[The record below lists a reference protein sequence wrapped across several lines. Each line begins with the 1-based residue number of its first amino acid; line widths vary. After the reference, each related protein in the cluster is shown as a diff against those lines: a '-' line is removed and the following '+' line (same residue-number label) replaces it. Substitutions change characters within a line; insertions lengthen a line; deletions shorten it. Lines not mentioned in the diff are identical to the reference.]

1 MGLIDNVK
9 RFLQRSHLDVAER
22 FDVLREG
29 IAGTM
34 SKFYQVRERSTG
46 KIFGL
51 KILDPEKTDAF
62 EARFRGLDKPSEGE
76 ISMQFD
82 HPLIVKTFEYGETTK
97 GDQYIL
103 MEHLDGPGLN
113 VLIRTR
119 DHILDDKRLSL
130 FRQMAE
136 ALEVVHAAGFI
147 HRDVCPRNFICSK
160 DATSLKLID
169 FGLTVP
175 AQREYMLPGNRTGTP
190 HYMAPEILRRR
201 PTDQRLDIFSLGVT
215 AYQLF
220 AMELPWPGQ
229 DASGKAAVLHDT
241 RIPVDILTIRPNL
254 NPDLVQ
260 LIHQCLQSDPSER
273 PATVEHLLRLLG
285 RVPSENA

>member
-9 RFLQRSHLDVAER
+9 RFLQRSHLDVTDR
-22 FDVLREG
+22 FDVVREG
-29 IAGTM
+29 ISGTM

-46 KIFGL
+46 KTFGL
-51 KILDPEKTDAF
+51 KILDPEKTEAF
-62 EARFRGLDKPSEGE
+62 EARFRGLAKPGEGE
-76 ISMQFD
+76 ISLLFD
-82 HPLIVKTFEYGETTK
+82 HPLIVKTFERGETTK

-103 MEHLDGPGLN
+103 MEHIDGPGLN
-113 VLIRTR
+113 ALIRTR
-119 DHILDDKRLSL
+119 DKILDGNRMSL

-136 ALEVVHAAGFI
+136 ALDVVHSAGFI

-175 AQREYMLPGNRTGTP
+175 AQREYMMPGNRTGTP

-220 AMELPWPGQ
+220 ALELPWPGQ
-229 DASGKAAVLHDT
+229 DSSGKAAVMHDT
-241 RIPVDILTIRPNL
+241 RIPVDILTVCPQLNRNL
-254 NPDLVQ
+254 AK
-260 LIHQCLQSDPSER
+260 LIHQCLETDPSGR
-273 PATVEHLLRLLG
+273 PATVDQLLRLLG
-285 RVPSENA
+285 KVSSEYA